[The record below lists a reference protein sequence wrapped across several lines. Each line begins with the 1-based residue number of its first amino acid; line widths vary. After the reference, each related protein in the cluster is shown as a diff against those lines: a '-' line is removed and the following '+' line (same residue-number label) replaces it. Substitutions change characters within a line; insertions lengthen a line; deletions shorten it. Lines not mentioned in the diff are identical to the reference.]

1 MLWTGGVLMI
11 SIGVAWG
18 IFFGAR
24 GNWAIVAVDA
34 ALVTAGAAGIYLTE
48 RRHTRI
54 ASLLTLISLF
64 LVICIVAAVF
74 DVPSARVSRATHHY
88 LLPLIVCSFVLL
100 RGERRWLYH
109 GVPILCMAAFL
120 FFASSHTG
128 IPTPYAL
135 PDSVRLAGSWITN
148 TCALVALY
156 ASLYILQTDFQSSI
170 PLESELR
177 LALAGNE
184 FLLHYQAQVDA
195 SGNVIGA
202 EALLRWQHPVRG
214 TVLPDEFIRQAEQTE
229 LILPIGHWVLQAACD
244 QLASWS
250 GRPEMAGLSLSVN
263 VSAGQLRQPD
273 FVAQVL
279 SVIEHTGAN
288 PNRLKLEITESLLL
302 NDVEDTI
309 AKMAALKTHGVG
321 FSLDD
326 FGTGYSSLSY
336 LNRLPLTQL
345 KIDHS
350 FVRDIETGANDAAI
364 VRAVIALGQSLGL
377 MVIAEGV
384 ETEGQRDFLLRQG
397 CHAFQGYLFSRPLP
411 VAEFD
416 ALTMGKVSATVLRV
430 VRNSRY

>member
-1 MLWTGGVLMI
+1 
-11 SIGVAWG
+11 
-18 IFFGAR
+18 
-24 GNWAIVAVDA
+24 
-34 ALVTAGAAGIYLTE
+34 
-48 RRHTRI
+48 
-54 ASLLTLISLF
+54 
-64 LVICIVAAVF
+64 
-74 DVPSARVSRATHHY
+74 
-88 LLPLIVCSFVLL
+88 
-100 RGERRWLYH
+100 
-109 GVPILCMAAFL
+109 
-120 FFASSHTG
+120 
-128 IPTPYAL
+128 
-135 PDSVRLAGSWITN
+135 
-148 TCALVALY
+148 
-156 ASLYILQTDFQSSI
+156 
-170 PLESELR
+170 
-177 LALAGNE
+177 
-184 FLLHYQAQVDA
+184 
-195 SGNVIGA
+195 
-202 EALLRWQHPVRG
+202 
-214 TVLPDEFIRQAEQTE
+214 
-229 LILPIGHWVLQAACD
+229 
-244 QLASWS
+244 
-250 GRPEMAGLSLSVN
+250 MAGLSLSVN

-279 SVIEHTGAN
+279 SVIEHTDAN